1 MYIVNILF
9 KYIAIDPKWL
19 LELAPKFYRRGDGK
33 TISEEKKKERIKPV
47 FAKGAHDENFWRI
60 SRRKGMYM

>member
-33 TISEEKKKERIKPV
+33 TISEEKKKDWEELKQYNEIGPKV
-47 FAKGAHDENFWRI
+47 KEI
-60 SRRKGMYM
+60 LKK